1 MFKIKIEVLV
11 SLIMVLSLM
20 ACISGTRERAVEEV
34 ADIESFGEKINLDE
48 DSLII
53 VAEKNYQNLQV
64 FLIEGKFEIVD
75 KEYKILSDALKD
87 KIVDVK
93 ETGEVN
99 ELSINN
105 NSDKFI
111 FIHAGDI
118 VKGGRQDRTLSFDV
132 IVSPSA
138 KDVPVASFCVESNR
152 WHKRGSESDVGFVEN
167 TNQISS
173 RELKVASK
181 GLGNQQRVWQEISK
195 QQKDLNKNMSYI
207 SNKEVDITENE
218 SSTSLQLSLENE
230 DLDSIKGE
238 YKKVFGGL
246 LNEFKDAVGFAYAIN
261 GEVYGIE
268 LYNNKKLFV
277 GQWDKL
283 LDACIVESVSNF
295 NKDSVFIPAQ
305 AIHVKDLMA
314 SAKKGEQEVKNINS
328 ETNCNIFKQKK
339 AMLFITVDKGIDK
352 WVHKNYIAIDS
363 TMLLESSTR
372 GMQQQMLNNELNIQ
386 ELEQVRQSR
395 QD

>member
-339 AMLFITVDKGIDK
+339 AMLFVTVDKGIDK